1 VTANC
6 RENPHQRPL
15 SRLAT
20 VRQLAAF
27 ALALALG
34 GAAAFALV
42 SCGGGEDAKLLPGN
56 TAQEISENLDSVK
69 QFAGEGECVGAENAA
84 QEVSNQVEALS
95 GVDEKLKQALQR
107 GAEKLGEVVVTCEE
121 VETETL
127 APAEEA
133 PSTEEEDELPP
144 GLEKKAEKEREKE
157 EKALE
162 KEEEK
167 QEKSEEKKEPPVTP
181 TTPAETTP
189 AEPPTTPTPPS
200 EGGGT
205 DASGSVGPGAPVG
218 EGE

>member
-1 VTANC
+1 MTLNC
-6 RENPHQRPL
+6 RENPPQEPF

-34 GAAAFALV
+34 AAAAVALV
-42 SCGGGEDAKLLPGN
+42 SCGGGEDAKLLPGT

-69 QFAGEGECVGAENAA
+69 QFVSEEECVGAENAA
-84 QEVSNQVEALS
+84 QEVSAQVEDLG
-95 GVDEKLKQALQR
+95 GVDPKLKQALQR
-107 GAEKLGEVVVTCEE
+107 GSEKLSEVVETCQ
-121 VETETL
+121 ETETEAV
-127 APAEEA
+127 APADEA
-133 PSTEEEDELPP
+133 PSTEEEELPP

-167 QEKSEEKKEPPVTP
+167 QEKKEEKEVPPVTP
-181 TTPAETTP
+181 TTPTEPTP
-189 AEPPTTPTPPS
+189 AEPTPS

-205 DASGSVGPGAPVG
+205 GAPGGVGPGAPVG

>member
-1 VTANC
+1 MTLNC
-6 RENPHQRPL
+6 RENPRHRPL

-20 VRQLAAF
+20 VRQPVAF
-27 ALALALG
+27 ILALALG

-42 SCGGGEDAKLLPGN
+42 SCGGGDDAQLLPGN

-69 QFAGEGECVGAENAA
+69 QFVGEGECVGAANAA
-84 QEVSNQVEALS
+84 QEVSAQVEDLG
-95 GVDEKLKQALQR
+95 GVDPKLKQALQG
-107 GAEKLGEVVVTCEE
+107 GAAKLNEVVATC
-121 VETETL
+121 VETETEAV
-127 APAEEA
+127 APASEA

-157 EKALE
+157 EKTLE

-167 QEKSEEKKEPPVTP
+167 QEKDEEKEAPPATP
-181 TTPAETTP
+181 TTPTETTP
-189 AEPPTTPTPPS
+189 AEPTTPAPPS

-205 DASGSVGPGAPVG
+205 GASGGVGPGAPVG

>member
-1 VTANC
+1 MTLNC
-6 RENPHQRPL
+6 RANPPHRPF

-27 ALALALG
+27 ALALVL
-34 GAAAFALV
+34 GAAAAVVLA
-42 SCGGGEDAKLLPGN
+42 SCGSGEDAKLLPGA
-56 TAQEISENLDSVK
+56 TAQEISENLDSVR
-69 QFAGEGECVGAENAA
+69 QFAAEGECVGAENAA
-84 QEVSNQVEALS
+84 QEVSAQVEGLG

-107 GAEKLGEVVVTCEE
+107 GAEKLGEVVASCE
-121 VETETL
+121 ETETEAV
-127 APAEEA
+127 APADEA

-162 KEEEK
+162 KEAEK
-167 QEKSEEKKEPPVTP
+167 QEKEEEKEAPPATPEPPAKTP
-181 TTPAETTP
+181 P
-189 AEPPTTPTPPS
+189 AEPPPA

-205 DASGSVGPGAPVG
+205 GAPGGVGPGAPVG

>member
-1 VTANC
+1 
-6 RENPHQRPL
+6 
-15 SRLAT
+15 

-34 GAAAFALV
+34 GAAAFALA
-42 SCGGGEDAKLLPGN
+42 SCGGGEDAKLLPGR
-56 TAQEISENLDSVK
+56 TAEEISENLDSVK
-69 QFAGEGECVGAENAA
+69 QFVGEGECVGAENAA

-121 VETETL
+121 TETEAV
-127 APAEEA
+127 APADEA

-167 QEKSEEKKEPPVTP
+167 QEKDEEKEKEAPPATP
-181 TTPAETTP
+181 TTPTETTP

-200 EGGGT
+200 EGGG
-205 DASGSVGPGAPVG
+205 SGGVGPAAPVG